1 MTDDTRPEGAGRPA
15 PSGAAPDNE
24 SPVIRDNRVVDP
36 QTGEVRTPDAGGHH
50 TEAGVP
56 MADGDGESAGEAAR
70 AAEVAGTAEAG
81 LASAAQA
88 LAQERLAD
96 LQRLNAEYVNYR
108 KRVDRDRGVEYAR
121 GVSDVVDAV
130 IPVLDDIDAARR
142 HEELTG
148 PFAAIAEKLET
159 VLAQRFDV
167 ERYGEAG
174 EEFDPNVHEALM
186 HATSE
191 DAEVTAVAQVLQPGY
206 RAGGRIVRAARVAVV
221 GPE

>member
-1 MTDDTRPEGAGRPA
+1 MTDATRPEGAGRPT
-15 PSGAAPDNE
+15 PSGAPQENE

-36 QTGEVRTPDAGGHH
+36 VTGEVRTPDAGSHQGA
-50 TEAGVP
+50 TGSPLPEAGVP
-56 MADGDGESAGEAAR
+56 D
-70 AAEVAGTAEAG
+70 TAEPG
-81 LASAAQA
+81 LATAAQA
-88 LAQERLAD
+88 LAEERLAD

-108 KRVDRDRGVEYAR
+108 KRVDRDRGVDYSR
-121 GVSDVVDAV
+121 GVADVVEAI
-130 IPVLDDIDAARR
+130 IPVLDDLDAARR
-142 HEELTG
+142 HGDLTG

-159 VLAQRFDV
+159 VLAQRFGI

-174 EEFDPNVHEALM
+174 EEFDPTVHEALM

-206 RAGGRIVRAARVAVV
+206 RVGDRVVRAARVAVV